1 MDSTE
6 AKFARHLEVLPHGVC
21 SAQRNA
27 DPIRIFV
34 RGKGAYIWD
43 SEGKKYTDYHA
54 AFAPILL
61 GHNDD
66 DVTQALID
74 GLRQEASL
82 FGSGGSPWEEEF
94 GRLIVESIPSAEK
107 ALVVNTGSEAT
118 YLALRVARAATGR
131 DKIIVV
137 QGGYNGWHNDV
148 AFNLM
153 DPWERVAS
161 YRKGHPMELLPFTS
175 GMPSNQMQNT
185 VAVQFNDLEA
195 VENLMKTGEI
205 AGIILEPV
213 LQNIGVVKPED
224 GYLPGLRALSDRY
237 GCVLIFDEV
246 KTGFRHGIGGYQSIC
261 GVMPDLTT
269 LAKAVANG
277 FPLGI
282 VAGPDKYMQY
292 FLHEDPSKFVLVA
305 GTYNGHFVGTLAGIA
320 VLKKLRS
327 REKEIYGHLEKLG
340 AKMEEGLASIWTA
353 KGIPFH
359 TARLGSAYSTY
370 FMDHEPKNWNDIARN
385 HDMALDVA
393 FRQRLV
399 QSGVYYCPMPT
410 KQCSISF
417 AHTEEDI
424 DDSLEIIES
433 VVRQL

>member
-1 MDSTE
+1 
-6 AKFARHLEVLPHGVC
+6 
-21 SAQRNA
+21 
-27 DPIRIFV
+27 
-34 RGKGAYIWD
+34 
-43 SEGKKYTDYHA
+43 
-54 AFAPILL
+54 
-61 GHNDD
+61 
-66 DVTQALID
+66 
-74 GLRQEASL
+74 
-82 FGSGGSPWEEEF
+82 
-94 GRLIVESIPSAEK
+94 
-107 ALVVNTGSEAT
+107 
-118 YLALRVARAATGR
+118 
-131 DKIIVV
+131 
-137 QGGYNGWHNDV
+137 
-148 AFNLM
+148 
-153 DPWERVAS
+153 
-161 YRKGHPMELLPFTS
+161 MELLPFTS